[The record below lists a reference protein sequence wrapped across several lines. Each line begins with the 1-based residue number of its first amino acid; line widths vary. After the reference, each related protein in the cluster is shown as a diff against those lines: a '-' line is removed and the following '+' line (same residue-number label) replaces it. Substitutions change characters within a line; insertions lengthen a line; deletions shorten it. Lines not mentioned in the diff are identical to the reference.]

1 MKNYELKSL
10 GDISTQSRIELH
22 EQLKL
27 TGAEISINEL
37 PANISIP
44 FVHKHKENEEIYL
57 VLEGKGTLYIDKE
70 EIEIKKADFFK
81 ITPEGERCI
90 KASKTDPIRYICI
103 QVKENSLN
111 GFTQT
116 DGIILENTHAFN

>member
-27 TGAEISINEL
+27 TGTEISINEL

-57 VLEGKGTLYIDKE
+57 VLEG
-70 EIEIKKADFFK
+70 
-81 ITPEGERCI
+81 
-90 KASKTDPIRYICI
+90 ICI
-103 QVKENSLN
+103 QVKENSLD